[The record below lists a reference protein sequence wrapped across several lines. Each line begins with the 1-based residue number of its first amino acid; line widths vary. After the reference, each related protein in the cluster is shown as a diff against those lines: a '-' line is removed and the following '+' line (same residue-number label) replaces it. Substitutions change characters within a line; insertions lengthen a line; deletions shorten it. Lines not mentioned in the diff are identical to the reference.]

1 MSNTWCSLST
11 STSNRSRSYGD
22 SAAPFVSHWG
32 SDKRHFVDVRGVL
45 QQFGGLAKILSLAN
59 GVQDINTSV
68 TVGKTTVVVGGY
80 VEVVGMTNIE
90 QLVLHPML
98 IINDKMSLNQFIVG
112 HGMQVAS
119 SFEFRKVER
128 SIAEKHATVGVACF
142 GHQFSENIGKLV
154 LNADGKNT
162 GHAVTRT
169 SVLIAF
175 VKYVLSNATTCLK
188 LPLPMQ
194 H

>member
-1 MSNTWCSLST
+1 MSNTWCPSST
-11 STSNRSRSYGD
+11 STSNRSLSCCD
-22 SAAPFVSHWG
+22 SAASLVAHGG
-32 SDKRHFVDVRGVL
+32 SDERHLVDVGGVL
-45 QQFGGLAKILSLAN
+45 QQFGGLPKIMGHAN
-59 GVQDINTSV
+59 GVQDINTCV

-80 VEVVGMTNIE
+80 VQVVGMTNIE

-98 IINDKMSLNQFIVG
+98 IINDKMALNQFIVG

-128 SIAEKHATVGVACF
+128 SVAEKHATVGVACF

-162 GHAVTRT
+162 GHTITRT
-169 SVLIAF
+169 GALIAF
-175 VKYVLSNATTCLK
+175 VKYVLTNAPTCLK
-188 LPLPMQ
+188 LLLSMQ

>member
-1 MSNTWCSLST
+1 MSSTFWSSNT
-11 STSNRSRSYGD
+11 STSNRSPNCGD
-22 SAAPFVSHWG
+22 SAATFVSHGG
-32 SDKRHFVDVRGVL
+32 SDERHLVDVGGVL
-45 QQFGGLAKILSLAN
+45 QQFGGLPKILGLAN

-80 VEVVGMTNIE
+80 VQVVGMTNIE

-128 SIAEKHATVGVACF
+128 SIAKKHATVGVACF

-162 GHAVTRT
+162 GHDVTRT
-169 SVLIAF
+169 GILIAF
-175 VKYVLSNATTCLK
+175 VKYVLTNGCV
-188 LPLPMQ
+188 
-194 H
+194 